1 MTLGGLGALANAFW
15 RAPWLIRNGS
25 QVVME
30 AVLAL
35 ETSAREFGARNRPL
49 LSSL

>member
-1 MTLGGLGALANAFW
+1 MTLGDLGALASAFW

-25 QVVME
+25 QVVTE

-35 ETSAREFGARNRPL
+35 ETSARELGARSCPL
-49 LSSL
+49 PSSL